1 MQPTTTDRK
10 VLDNTGF
17 NELTISV
24 SANNKVNLGS
34 YESADRSVFLTK
46 KLRLAADAT
55 MQEEHAIFENETRR
69 LQSLADCELARIT
82 AMFCNELDAQ
92 THRDKVGIFTKVH
105 KAFSIKAR
113 LAFGIEVK
121 EIVETRANLPAK
133 GVKGV
138 VYVIKDTGEEVQFN
152 GKAYAPAT
160 A

>member
-1 MQPTTTDRK
+1 MQPATTDRK

-24 SANNKVNLGS
+24 STNNKVNLGP

-55 MQEEHAIFENETRR
+55 MQEEHAIYENETRR
-69 LQSLADCELARIT
+69 LQAIADCELARIT
-82 AMFCNELDAQ
+82 AVFCNELDPQA
-92 THRDKVGIFTKVH
+92 HRDKVGIFTKVH
-105 KAFSIKAR
+105 KAFSVKAR

-138 VYVIKDTGEEVQFN
+138 TYIIKDTGEEVQFD
-152 GKAYAPAT
+152 GKAYATPA

>member
-1 MQPTTTDRK
+1 MKPTTTDRK
-10 VLDNTGF
+10 VMDDTGF

-24 SANNKVNLGS
+24 SANNKVNLGN
-34 YESADRSVFLTK
+34 YESADRTVFLTK
-46 KLRLAADAT
+46 KLRMAADAT

-82 AMFCNELDAQ
+82 AMFCNELDPQ
-92 THRDKVGIFTKVH
+92 VHREKISIFTKVH

-121 EIVETRANLPAK
+121 EIVETRDNLPAK
-133 GVKGV
+133 GAKGV
-138 VYVIKDTGEEVQFN
+138 VYIVKGTGEELGWN
-152 GKAYAPAT
+152 GKAYVPAT

>member
-10 VLDNTGF
+10 VLDDTGF

-24 SANNKVNLGS
+24 SANNKVNLGN
-34 YESADRSVFLTK
+34 YESADRTVFLTK

-69 LQSLADCELARIT
+69 LQAVADCELARIT
-82 AMFCNELDAQ
+82 AVFCNELDAQ

-121 EIVETRANLPAK
+121 EIVETRDNLPAK
-133 GVKGV
+133 GAKGV
-138 VYVIKDTGEEVQFN
+138 VYIVKGAGEELEWN
-152 GKAYAPAT
+152 GKAYAAPA

>member
-1 MQPTTTDRK
+1 MQPTTNDRK
-10 VLDNTGF
+10 VLDDTGF

-24 SANNKVNLGS
+24 SANNKVNLGN
-34 YESADRSVFLTK
+34 YESADRTVFLTK
-46 KLRLAADAT
+46 KLRLTADAT

-82 AMFCNELDAQ
+82 AVFCNELDAQ
-92 THRDKVGIFTKVH
+92 THRDKVDIFARAH
-105 KAFSIKAR
+105 KAFAIKAK

-121 EIVETRANLPAK
+121 EVVETRTNLPAK

-138 VYVIKDTGEEVQFN
+138 IYIIKDTGEEVQFD
-152 GKAYAPAT
+152 GKAYATPA

>member
-10 VLDNTGF
+10 VLDDTGF

-24 SANNKVNLGS
+24 SANNKVNLGA

-46 KLRLAADAT
+46 KLRLVADAT

-82 AMFCNELDAQ
+82 AVFCNELDAQ

-121 EIVETRANLPAK
+121 ETFENRASLPAK
-133 GVKGV
+133 GIKGV
-138 VYVIKDTGEEVQFN
+138 TYILKDTGEMLGWVGN
-152 GKAYAPAT
+152 TYASA